1 MNSEFHII
9 HQNSAKLVAHYP
21 DQYPALYSRAL
32 CMKEPVQD
40 RFNLTWHPLRSM
52 LSGGGT
58 QAKICVSLKRADAGI
73 IKIWQYYL
81 CMNDGTGEING
92 NY

>member
-1 MNSEFHII
+1 MYLQVHGT
-9 HQNSAKLVAHYP
+9 
-21 DQYPALYSRAL
+21 
-32 CMKEPVQD
+32 KEPVQALL
-40 RFNLTWHPLRSM
+40 NLTWHPLRSM